1 MDKLP
6 LTPNGKIDKN
16 ALPAVSTED
25 IIQLEYIAPTD
36 EIEEKLVVIW
46 QDILGLEKIGVTDN
60 FFELGGNSL
69 KANILINRINRAF
82 DTRFSI
88 QDLYES
94 QDVIGVSEKLKF
106 IVFQNQLTG
115 ESADDLDE
123 IMI

>member
-1 MDKLP
+1 
-6 LTPNGKIDKN
+6 
-16 ALPAVSTED
+16 
-25 IIQLEYIAPTD
+25 
-36 EIEEKLVVIW
+36 EEKLVAIW
-46 QDILGLEKIGVTDN
+46 EDILGLEKIGVTDN

-69 KANILINRINRAF
+69 KATVLINRINRAF

-106 IVFQNQLTG
+106 IVFQNQLAG
-115 ESADDLDE
+115 ESTDDLDE